1 MRPSFDIP
9 LGPEEIQ
16 QGAELPGVELQR
28 QGVDGEVPAVE
39 VHLDG
44 AVFHDG
50 QRPRGLVI
58 FGAGGGHVDFEA
70 VGENDHRGLE
80 FLEFPGPG
88 AELRPQTAGRRRW
101 RPLQ

>member
-1 MRPSFDIP
+1 MRPFLHIP
-9 LGPEEIQ
+9 LGPEKIQ

-58 FGAGGGHVDFEA
+58 FGAGGGHVDLKA

-88 AELRPQTAGRRRW
+88 PEPGRKAPGESRW